1 LLGALIGILAGILA
15 AFASSQV
22 TYGLVFLLSGISA
35 SAFTVSGLSI
45 VLEFPKP
52 DRRPI
57 YVGLVNTLRSPFQV
71 IAPLLGGMLAGAIS
85 FRTIFLFGAIVV
97 AIGLI
102 LLLPVR
108 EPRRVF
114 A

>member
-1 LLGALIGILAGILA
+1 MIGFSASALA
-15 AFASSQV
+15 AFSSLASA
-22 TYGLVFLLSGISA
+22 YGLVFLLSGASL

-45 VLEFPKP
+45 ALEFPKP